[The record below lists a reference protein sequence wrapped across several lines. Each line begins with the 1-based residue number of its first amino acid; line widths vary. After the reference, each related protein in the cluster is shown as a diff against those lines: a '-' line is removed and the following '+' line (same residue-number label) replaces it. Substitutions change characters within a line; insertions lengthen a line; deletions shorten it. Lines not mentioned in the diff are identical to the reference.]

1 MRKEEMIY
9 TFPNIKKIQNS
20 YKWKPK
26 TNINFGL
33 NKTIKFY
40 AR

>member
-1 MRKEEMIY
+1 MRKEEMVY
-9 TFPNIKKIQNS
+9 SFPNIKKIQNF

-26 TNINFGL
+26 ININFGL

-40 AR
+40 EK